1 MKTYRLLLILCL
13 LGGLFHT
20 AMHAQKTCKIDL
32 SGQWTVAL
40 DSLDRGIA
48 GNWQN
53 HEFGDMITLPG
64 TLCDAGYGTPC
75 AQQPVMEK
83 QTFLNLKR
91 KFDYVGP
98 AWYRR
103 TVDVPADWK
112 NHPVVLELERVLWRS
127 DVWVNGQKAD
137 GYCESLT
144 TPHRFDVGPLLRPG
158 QTNVIV
164 VRVDN
169 RKRYDTSENLLAH
182 AYTNETQTIWN
193 GMLGRMELIAHD
205 NVSIKE
211 LRLTPDIDKG
221 QVNVKVCLDSNGM
234 LHGGK
239 LIFSVKDPSGRN
251 LSEMKVKINGS
262 VLDFSYP
269 IPDAVLW
276 DEFSPSLYQATAAIS
291 AGGSRDTVSETFGM
305 RKLSGDNALL
315 HINGRRMFLRG
326 TLECCIFPLLGYPPA
341 DEASW
346 HKVFDTAR
354 SYGLNHLRF
363 HSWCPPEAAF
373 NVADSMG
380 FYLQIELPVWSLS
393 IGSEMSTLEYLRAE
407 GHRIISEYGNHPSFC
422 FFSMGNELQSD
433 FKSLGNL
440 MADLRSEDHRHLY
453 TTTTFTFEK
462 GHGVWPEPGDDYWI
476 SQWTKKGWVRGQGVF
491 DESPVNFEQDYSASV
506 DSLPVPIVT
515 HEIGQ
520 YSVFPNLD
528 EIDKYTGN
536 LVPVNFKAVKLDLE
550 RKERLA
556 WARQNLMASGHLAA
570 ILYKEEIERALKTP
584 GFSGFQLLD
593 LHDFPGQG
601 TALVGLLDAFWDSK
615 GIITSDEFR
624 RFCSPVVPL
633 ARFAKA
639 TYTNEETFRASIEV
653 ANFGPSALQGVTPSW
668 ALTDERGNR
677 VAGGELAR
685 CDIAHGNGIGIGRI
699 SVPLNAVN
707 KASRLTLTV
716 KLGDDGCSNSWN
728 IWVYPQQED
737 VSEDGIIVTRSFS
750 EARRQL
756 ARGRKV
762 LLNPSAD
769 DLNGLEGKFVQV
781 FWSPVHFPNQAG
793 TMGIWCDPSHPALAD
808 FPTEN
813 HSNWQ
818 WWDVCKKAKT
828 LVLDSLDAGIEP
840 IVRMT
845 DNFYKNRNLA
855 LVFEAKVG
863 NGKLL
868 MCSSDLFTDI
878 DARPVAR
885 QLRRSLVE
893 YMSTDKFNP
902 SAELTFDKIEKAFYN
917 VSHAVTERKSIYD

>member
-1 MKTYRLLLILCL
+1 M
-13 LGGLFHT
+13 
-20 AMHAQKTCKIDL
+20 
-32 SGQWTVAL
+32 
-40 DSLDRGIA
+40 
-48 GNWQN
+48 
-53 HEFGDMITLPG
+53 
-64 TLCDAGYGTPC
+64 
-75 AQQPVMEK
+75 
-83 QTFLNLKR
+83 
-91 KFDYVGP
+91 
-98 AWYRR
+98 
-103 TVDVPADWK
+103 
-112 NHPVVLELERVLWRS
+112 
-127 DVWVNGQKAD
+127 
-137 GYCESLT
+137 
-144 TPHRFDVGPLLRPG
+144 
-158 QTNVIV
+158 
-164 VRVDN
+164 
-169 RKRYDTSENLLAH
+169 
-182 AYTNETQTIWN
+182 
-193 GMLGRMELIAHD
+193 
-205 NVSIKE
+205 
-211 LRLTPDIDKG
+211 
-221 QVNVKVCLDSNGM
+221 
-234 LHGGK
+234 
-239 LIFSVKDPSGRN
+239 
-251 LSEMKVKINGS
+251 
-262 VLDFSYP
+262 
-269 IPDAVLW
+269 
-276 DEFSPSLYQATAAIS
+276 
-291 AGGSRDTVSETFGM
+291 
-305 RKLSGDNALL
+305 
-315 HINGRRMFLRG
+315 
-326 TLECCIFPLLGYPPA
+326 
-341 DEASW
+341 
-346 HKVFDTAR
+346 
-354 SYGLNHLRF
+354 
-363 HSWCPPEAAF
+363 
-373 NVADSMG
+373 
-380 FYLQIELPVWSLS
+380 
-393 IGSEMSTLEYLRAE
+393 
-407 GHRIISEYGNHPSFC
+407 
-422 FFSMGNELQSD
+422 
-433 FKSLGNL
+433 
-440 MADLRSEDHRHLY
+440 
-453 TTTTFTFEK
+453 
-462 GHGVWPEPGDDYWI
+462 
-476 SQWTKKGWVRGQGVF
+476 RGQGVF

-528 EIDKYTGN
+528 EIDKYTGD

-550 RKERLA
+550 RKGRLA

-639 TYTNEETFRASIEV
+639 TYTNEETFSASIEV

-668 ALTDERGNR
+668 ALTDECGNR

-685 CDIAHGNGIGIGRI
+685 CDIAQGNGIGIGCI

-917 VSHAVTERKSIYD
+917 VTHAVTERKSIYD